1 MDELIS
7 VIVPV
12 YNAEKYIEDCIQS
25 VLNQTYRNLELIL
38 IDDGSRDAGGKVC
51 ADWAQKDPR
60 VRYVR
65 QENGGVG
72 AARNRGLEMAQG
84 TYAAFLDADDT
95 LDPSFCEKMREILGE
110 DGEIAFCQIR
120 ENYADGTATPME
132 SYTNQVA
139 VFPTEAFEYWQE
151 KEKRSSCGTMYKR
164 NLLGGLSF
172 SDSLYV
178 GEDTLFL
185 AQAIVRTRSLIYYD
199 APLYNYRVLPESAYH
214 GSYDRKKKTEIDAWQ
229 QICRVFP
236 EGSVGRLS
244 AEAKCAE
251 ISINMIR
258 NYVDDPGF
266 DRETVRELLRIYRGK
281 LPQLVRYDRRKHRSC
296 WKHILIALLP
306 DVFVQRQKGVK
317 K

>member
-1 MDELIS
+1 MDELVS

-51 ADWAQKDPR
+51 ADWTQKDPR

-110 DGEIAFCQIR
+110 DGEIAFCENR
-120 ENYADGTATPME
+120 EVYPDGFCLPVE
-132 SYTNQVA
+132 YTYDIVTC
-139 VFPTEAFEYWQE
+139 PSCDFEFWGR
-151 KEKRSSCGTMYKR
+151 KGKRSVWGAMYKR
-164 NLLGGLSF
+164 EFLNGLSF
-172 SDSLYV
+172 SNDLSI

-185 AQAIVRTRSLIYYD
+185 SQAIVRAETLIYYN